1 MKFNVEYTLWVT
13 VDADS
18 LDEAVSKA
26 SNAVSNLTPTDG
38 VSLDTSSNNY
48 ITDENGDYY
57 EV

>member
-13 VDADS
+13 VEADS

-26 SNAVSNLTPTDG
+26 SNAVSTIIPADG
-38 VSLDTSSNNY
+38 VSLNTSSNNY